1 MNDLCSIPT
10 SACTDLALA
19 ISSEARTSPFD
30 PERSFTGLLL
40 QIQGSSMTWNG
51 LLPSALAERTKLA
64 MAHDEHIG
72 RPVYL
77 ETLVRLIQTLL
88 IPNEH

>member
-1 MNDLCSIPT
+1 
-10 SACTDLALA
+10 
-19 ISSEARTSPFD
+19 
-30 PERSFTGLLL
+30 
-40 QIQGSSMTWNG
+40 MTWNG
-51 LLPSALAERTKLA
+51 LLPSTLAERTKVA

-72 RPVYL
+72 KPVYP